1 MTSRAP
7 APARLALLRAGL
19 RSTFAGGRA
28 GVPPRA
34 CDVTTWSPAELED
47 ELGKAVAARALVLHY
62 QPQFNAVTG
71 QVLGFEALTRWEHP
85 ELGLLLP
92 RDFLVGAQGTVL
104 TELTELVLDQ
114 AMADL
119 GALRALAPGATLAVN
134 DSAHHLDDLTLVP
147 RLVDRVRATGQDCS
161 AVVLELTEQTTAAT
175 PSTSALL
182 TALHEHG
189 VRVSIRSSSVEDT
202 GGFRSLWAAPAVRE
216 IKIDPAMTTALLDD
230 PVLEQQV
237 GAMIRA
243 AGALG
248 VRTVAEGV
256 ETARAIPRL
265 RSLGVDV
272 LQGYWL
278 AAPAPLGELAR
289 SARYWPAVRRDI
301 QAARTTVPLSRTPRR
316 TP

>member
-1 MTSRAP
+1 MTRRAP
-7 APARLALLRAGL
+7 APDRLASLRAGV
-19 RSTFAGGRA
+19 RSTIGRGRA
-28 GVPPRA
+28 GALPQ
-34 CDVTTWSPAELED
+34 TTAAASWSPAELERQ
-47 ELGKAVAARALVLHY
+47 LRSAVTSQALVLHY

-71 QVLGFEALTRWEHP
+71 QVLGFEALARWEHP

-92 RDFLVGAQGTVL
+92 RDFLVGAQGPVL
-104 TELTELVLDQ
+104 TELTTLVVDRAL
-114 AMADL
+114 ADL
-119 GALRALAPGATLAVN
+119 AALRALAPGATLAVN
-134 DSAHHLDDLTLVP
+134 GSAHHLLDLSLVQ
-147 RLVDRVRATGQDCS
+147 RLVDQVRAAGQDCS
-161 AVVLELTEQTTAAT
+161 SVVLELTEPTTVAT
-175 PSTSALL
+175 PSTTALL
-182 TALHEHG
+182 AALHEHG
-189 VRVSIRSSSVEDT
+189 VRVSIRNGSVEDA

-216 IKIDPAMTTALLDD
+216 MKIDPATTTALLDD

-243 AGALG
+243 ARALD

-256 ETARAIPRL
+256 ETARAVPKL

-278 AAPAPLGELAR
+278 AAPVPLVELAR